1 MNSSEI
7 EKFECFL
14 AESFKGGVM
23 LRELRLSAQELEY
36 LSKKYPRANL
46 KKIELSDYSDHKLW
60 YEVSFS
66 S

>member
-1 MNSSEI
+1 MNSIEI

-14 AESFKGGVM
+14 EDSFREGNM
-23 LRELRLSAQELEY
+23 LRELRLSEQEIEF

-46 KKIELSDYSDHKLW
+46 KKIKANDNSDEKVW

-66 S
+66 R